1 MSGGKENVIMATVQC
16 IRCGRAAEGLEKPPT
31 GGQTGLQI
39 QENVCAECWQEWKN
53 QSVLI
58 INHYG
63 LVLADPE
70 HRAQLSKM
78 MREFLNLP
86 EAG

>member
-1 MSGGKENVIMATVQC
+1 MATITCV
-16 IRCGRAAEGLEKPPT
+16 RCGRTAEQLERPPT
-31 GGQTGLQI
+31 GGKTGVQI
-39 QENVCAECWQEWKN
+39 QENVCPDCWQEWKN

-78 MREFLNLP
+78 MREFLSLP
-86 EAG
+86 EAPG

>member
-1 MSGGKENVIMATVQC
+1 MAT
-16 IRCGRAAEGLEKPPT
+16 IRCVHCGRTTEQMASPPT
-31 GGQTGLQI
+31 GGKTGQTI
-39 QENVCAECWQEWKN
+39 QENVCADCWQEWMT
-53 QSVLI
+53 QSTLL

-86 EAG
+86 EPA